1 MTGVSMN
8 RVVRVALI
16 AGVVVITVA
25 GICLWVIESR
35 ARRTFS
41 APYPAIKATS
51 DAASVEL
58 GRYLV
63 YGPAACAYCH
73 VPRERW
79 TELATG
85 SQLPLSG
92 NHVFRLSFGE
102 LYSSNLTSDADTGVG
117 RRTDGELARI
127 LRYGVR
133 ADGRA
138 AIPLMEYQNLS
149 DQDLTAIISFLRT
162 QPSVRSAV
170 PAHELTMLGK
180 VIMGFAYTPEG
191 PGETPM
197 QASPVGVSIERGAY
211 LANKVCLCVTCH
223 TDRGGDGQLVGP
235 RFAGGQRMDVAADP
249 STVYVSPNLTPD
261 PKTSVIGVWTED
273 AFVARFR
280 LGELVEGSPMPWGA
294 FGRMTEADLRSVFQY
309 LRSLPPVE
317 HSTGS
322 TIQNKG

>member
-1 MTGVSMN
+1 MR
-8 RVVRVALI
+8 RVTSWALI
-16 AGVVVITVA
+16 AGAAVVAVL
-25 GICLWVIESR
+25 GICLWLIESR
-35 ARRTFS
+35 ARRTFP

-79 TELATG
+79 KDLANG
-85 SQLPLSG
+85 QLALSG
-92 NHVFRLSFGE
+92 NHVFRLPFGE
-102 LYSSNLTSDADTGVG
+102 LYSSNLTSDAETGLG

-180 VIMGFAYTPEG
+180 VILAFAYTPEG
-191 PGETPM
+191 PSETPM
-197 QASPVGVSIERGAY
+197 QASPVGVSIARGAY
-211 LANKVCLCVTCH
+211 LANKVSVCVTCH

-249 STVYVSPNLTPD
+249 SRVYVSPNLTPD

-273 AFVARFR
+273 AFLARFR

-294 FGRMTEADLRSVFQY
+294 YGRMTEADLRSVYQY

-317 HSTGS
+317 HSTGP